1 MENIMAAFE
10 IMWKGMTGIF
20 VTVILI
26 MLIVYLLG
34 KIVK

>member
-1 MENIMAAFE
+1 MENIMTAFE